1 MVLFLYLE
9 CIEPQKTVKM
19 NAQNCSKKAKIATY
33 RFFCFHQNLTH
44 MGRFDG
50 ELSKLCFSY
59 NTFSQKL
66 FTIPSRKKLWRL
78 LRNKLIYWLYL
89 NKFLVF
95 KYLVIDVTSVG
106 LNYCCHT
113 PWHLFVVIF
122 PATTEWFVSKPW
134 GQLSWKFF
142 LPFQNDFRLFM
153 RLQLLNG

>member
-1 MVLFLYLE
+1 MTNRDFLT
-9 CIEPQKTVKM
+9 K
-19 NAQNCSKKAKIATY
+19 
-33 RFFCFHQNLTH
+33 FDQNLTH

-95 KYLVIDVTSVG
+95 KYLVIGVTSVG

-113 PWHLFVVIF
+113 PWHRFIVIF
-122 PATTEWFVSKPW
+122 PGTAVICLLTLRATFLRVFVTISKWPSC
-134 GQLSWKFF
+134 LHEALAPK
-142 LPFQNDFRLFM
+142 RLEQQICDCRRIEDKSKLFTNLM
-153 RLQLLNG
+153 